1 MSDTE
6 QMETESPKSD
16 TESPETESTE
26 ATTTSNKMDMALDD
40 IVAMKPRRGG
50 FGQGFTSGSSKL
62 SISNLQ
68 SGVSDNDLK
77 ELFTEFG
84 DIKSVAVH
92 YNSTG
97 TSLGTA
103 HVEFK
108 NTQDA
113 HKAIKKYNGV
123 QLDGKP
129 MRIAME
135 GGMAGRLSQNMTKR
149 LGGRGGGR
157 GRGRGGRRERPEPKT
172 AEELD
177 AELDAYLNSK
187 NKAEDLDAELDE
199 YSKSKGE
206 AAAAADAEAEK

>member
-187 NKAEDLDAELDE
+187 NKAEDLDA
-199 YSKSKGE
+199 KGE
-206 AAAAADAEAEK
+206 DAAAADAEAEK